1 MAIKLD
7 FKVTRIDRSIAD
19 DGTTELNTLYLDAV
33 DPGSDTNANNYGYW
47 DGVPIATFR
56 MTNLKNN
63 KVSAVSLGQIVG
75 ITFGAP

>member
-19 DGTTELNTLYLDAV
+19 DGVTELNVLYLEAV
-33 DPGSDTNANNYGYW
+33 DPAGDTNANNYGYW
-47 DGVPIATFR
+47 DGAPNAVFR
-56 MTNLKNN
+56 LQNLVNS
-63 KVSAVSLGQIVG
+63 KVSSVTLGQIVG